1 MVDLDFRAGCSLEGG
16 IQPAVSG
23 HYRFRGQQ
31 VYRPAALSTIRKL
44 VPQEPVTQDE
54 TGPGRNCAAV
64 PANRMC
70 SAITGFIAGRGLKW
84 CERDVRVADLAATL
98 VLETQGV

>member
-1 MVDLDFRAGCSLEGG
+1 MVDLDFRAGCSLVGG

-31 VYRPAALSTIRKL
+31 VYRPAALFTIRKF
-44 VPQEPVTQDE
+44 VPQEPIMQDE
-54 TGPGRNCAAV
+54 TGLRRNGATL

-70 SAITGFIAGRGLKW
+70 SAITGFIAGRLCNDASGMFAF
-84 CERDVRVADLAATL
+84 ADLPATL
-98 VLETQGV
+98 ILET